1 MTLVALL
8 GIKIYIMLN
17 TNLFPEG
24 ENSIRGKKKK
34 GIVDYKIEEAI
45 EDVNRK
51 AVGMVNLRD
60 Q

>member
-1 MTLVALL
+1 MRTVL
-8 GIKIYIMLN
+8 G
-17 TNLFPEG
+17 E
-24 ENSIRGKKKK
+24 KKK